1 MNEST
6 APGGWCDN
14 KGLRADLPGER
25 IGGRA
30 VAVGKR
36 RFYIRRM
43 TPSSRSDR
51 RFLLRL
57 AGLLPMLA
65 GALVMVG
72 CRPADPDL
80 VKIVSSLPRT
90 GSAKHQSDTLVR
102 GIRMAID
109 EAGGKVGRFRIE
121 YLDLDDSTAAAGQWT
136 SEAEA
141 ANARRALQDPDVCA
155 YIGTFN
161 SGAAKVSMP
170 ILNLGDL
177 LMVSPA
183 NTAVGLTKP
192 GLGVPGEPEVYR
204 PTGRRNYA
212 RVVPAD
218 DLQGPMAADWA
229 QRRGVK
235 KVYILDDN
243 EVYGKGIA
251 DLFDERCREL
261 GIEVLGHDSID
272 AKAQEFKSLMASIKS
287 IKPDLVYFGG
297 TTQSKGGQLAKDMA
311 AAGVSADLMVPDG
324 CMEQVFIDSAGAA
337 NLEGRCFVT
346 FGGLP
351 PEKLT
356 GKGGEFVD
364 RYREKYGE
372 LPEAYAV
379 YGYEA
384 ARVAIEAIATAGSKD
399 RRAICDAALAI
410 RDFDGAL
417 GHWGFDENGDTTLRT
432 LTVNVVKGGRFEFEE
447 ILDEADLVIP
457 PPDEPSPRADTPGG
471 GSP

>member
-1 MNEST
+1 VT
-6 APGGWCDN
+6 
-14 KGLRADLPGER
+14 
-25 IGGRA
+25 
-30 VAVGKR
+30 
-36 RFYIRRM
+36 
-43 TPSSRSDR
+43 
-51 RFLLRL
+51 
-57 AGLLPMLA
+57 
-65 GALVMVG
+65 
-72 CRPADPDL
+72 
-80 VKIVSSLPRT
+80 IVSSLPRT
-90 GSAKHQSDTLVR
+90 GSAKQQSDTIVG
-102 GIRMAID
+102 GIRMAIE
-109 EAGGKVGRFRIE
+109 EAGGSVGPFRVE

-141 ANARRALQDPDVCA
+141 ANARRALQDPDVMA

-192 GLGVPGEPEVYR
+192 GLGAPGEPEVYR
-204 PTGRRNYA
+204 PTGRLNYT

-218 DLQGPMAADWA
+218 DLQGPLSADWA
-229 QRRGVK
+229 KKRGVK
-235 KVYILDDN
+235 KVYILDDS

-251 DLFDERCREL
+251 DLFDERCREI

-272 AKAQEFKSLMASIKS
+272 AKAQEFKSLMASVKAAG
-287 IKPDLVYFGG
+287 PDLVYFGG

-311 AAGVSADLMVPDG
+311 SAGIQAMFMVPDG
-324 CMEQVFIDSAGAA
+324 CREQVFIDSAGAA

-356 GKGGEFVD
+356 GKGAEFVK
-364 RYREKYGE
+364 RYRQKHGE

-384 ARVAIEAIATAGSKD
+384 ACVALRAIRDAGVKD
-399 RRAICDAALAI
+399 RRAISDAALALQ
-410 RDFDGAL
+410 DFDGAL
-417 GHWGFDENGDTTLRT
+417 GRWGFDKNGDTTMQT
-432 LTVNVVKGGRFEFEE
+432 LTVSVVRGGKFEFEE
-447 ILDEADLVIP
+447 VLDASAVGE
-457 PPDEPSPRADTPGG
+457 E
-471 GSP
+471 GSGSDAARQLPLEKD

>member
-1 MNEST
+1 
-6 APGGWCDN
+6 
-14 KGLRADLPGER
+14 L
-25 IGGRA
+25 
-30 VAVGKR
+30 
-36 RFYIRRM
+36 
-43 TPSSRSDR
+43 
-51 RFLLRL
+51 FLL
-57 AGLLPMLA
+57 AA
-65 GALVMVG
+65 FVA
-72 CRPADPDL
+72 CRPADPGL

-90 GSAKHQSDTLVR
+90 GSAKQQSDTIVR

-109 EAGGKVGRFRIE
+109 EAEGQVGPFRVE

-141 ANARRALQDPDVCA
+141 ANARRALQDPDVVA

-192 GLGVPGEPEVYR
+192 GLGSPGEPEVYR
-204 PTGRRNYA
+204 PTGRLNYT

-218 DLQGPMAADWA
+218 DLQGPLSADWA
-229 QRRGVK
+229 KKRGVK

-243 EVYGKGIA
+243 EVYGKGLA
-251 DLFDERCREL
+251 DLFDERCREI

-272 AKAQEFKSLMASIKS
+272 AKAQEFKSLMASVKAAG
-287 IKPDLVYFGG
+287 PDLVYFGG
-297 TTQSKGGQLAKDMA
+297 TTQSKGGQLAKDMTS
-311 AAGVSADLMVPDG
+311 AGITALLMVPDG
-324 CMEQVFIDSAGAA
+324 CREQVFIDSAGAV

-351 PEKLT
+351 PDKLT
-356 GKGGEFVD
+356 GKGGEFVE
-364 RYREKYGE
+364 RYKQKFGE

-384 ARVAIEAIATAGSKD
+384 ACVALQAIRAAGVKD
-399 RRAICDAALAI
+399 RRAITDAALAI
-410 RDFDGAL
+410 KDFDGTL
-417 GHWGFDENGDTTLRT
+417 GRWGFDENGDTTMQT
-432 LTVNVVKGGRFEFEE
+432 LTVSVVKGGKFEFEE
-447 ILDEADLVIP
+447 VLDAGAVGDDPAV
-457 PPDEPSPRADTPGG
+457 R
-471 GSP
+471 

>member
-1 MNEST
+1 MN
-6 APGGWCDN
+6 G
-14 KGLRADLPGER
+14 R
-25 IGGRA
+25 IRV
-30 VAVGKR
+30 VA
-36 RFYIRRM
+36 
-43 TPSSRSDR
+43 
-51 RFLLRL
+51 LL
-57 AGLLPMLA
+57 AGLLIGLS
-65 GALVMVG
+65 G
-72 CRPADPDL
+72 CRPADPTL

-90 GSAKHQSDTLVR
+90 GSAKQQSDTIVG
-102 GIRMAID
+102 GIRMAIE
-109 EAGGKVGRFRIE
+109 EAGGKVGPFRIE

-141 ANARRALQDPDVCA
+141 ANARRALQDPDVVA

-192 GLGVPGEPEVYR
+192 GLGSPGEPGVYR
-204 PTGRRNYA
+204 PTGRLNYT

-218 DLQGPMAADWA
+218 DLQGPLSADWA
-229 QRRGVK
+229 KKRGVR
-235 KVYILDDN
+235 KVYILDDS

-251 DLFDERCREL
+251 DLFDERCREI

-272 AKAQEFKSLMASIKS
+272 AKAQEFKSLMASVKAAG
-287 IKPDLVYFGG
+287 PDLVYFGG

-311 AAGVSADLMVPDG
+311 GAGIAALLMVPDG
-324 CMEQVFIDSAGAA
+324 CREQVFIDSAGAA
-337 NLEGRCFVT
+337 NLENRCFVT

-356 GKGGEFVD
+356 GKGGEFVE
-364 RYREKYGE
+364 RYRKKHGE

-384 ARVAIEAIATAGSKD
+384 ACVALRAIRDAGTKD
-399 RRAICDAALAI
+399 RRAISDAALALKN
-410 RDFDGAL
+410 FDGAL
-417 GHWGFDENGDTTLRT
+417 GRWGFDENGDTTLKT
-432 LTVNVVKGGRFEFEE
+432 LTVSVVRDGKFVFEE
-447 ILDEADLVIP
+447 VLDATAD
-457 PPDEPSPRADTPGG
+457 DAASAAADAP
-471 GSP
+471 

>member
-1 MNEST
+1 MS
-6 APGGWCDN
+6 GR
-14 KGLRADLPGER
+14 LF
-25 IGGRA
+25 IGGFVAA
-30 VAVGKR
+30 VLLVG
-36 RFYIRRM
+36 
-43 TPSSRSDR
+43 
-51 RFLLRL
+51 
-57 AGLLPMLA
+57 
-65 GALVMVG
+65 G
-72 CRPADPDL
+72 CRPADPTV

-90 GSAKHQSDTLVR
+90 GSAKQQSDTIVG
-102 GIRMAID
+102 GIRMAI
-109 EAGGKVGRFRIE
+109 EESGGKAGPFRVE

-141 ANARRALQDPDVCA
+141 ANARRALQDPDVVA

-192 GLGVPGEPEVYR
+192 GLGTPGEPEVYR
-204 PTGRRNYA
+204 PTGRLNYT

-218 DLQGPMAADWA
+218 DLQGPLSADWA
-229 QRRGVK
+229 KQRGVK

-251 DLFDERCREL
+251 DLFDERCREI

-272 AKAQEFKSLMASIKS
+272 AKAQEFKSLMASIKAAG
-287 IKPDLVYFGG
+287 PDLVYFGG

-311 AAGVSADLMVPDG
+311 SAGITALLMVPDG
-324 CMEQVFIDSAGAA
+324 CREQVFIDSAGAA

-356 GKGGEFVD
+356 GKGAEFVD
-364 RYREKYGE
+364 RYRKKHGE

-384 ARVAIEAIATAGSKD
+384 ACVALRAIRDAGVKD
-399 RRAICDAALAI
+399 RRAISDAALALE
-410 RDFDGAL
+410 DFDGAL
-417 GHWGFDENGDTTLRT
+417 GHWGFDENGDTTMKT
-432 LTVNVVKGGRFEFEE
+432 LTVSVVKGGKFEFEE
-447 ILDEADLVIP
+447 VLDANAVGEG
-457 PPDEPSPRADTPGG
+457 EPVR
-471 GSP
+471 

>member
-1 MNEST
+1 MSPRN
-6 APGGWCDN
+6 
-14 KGLRADLPGER
+14 GLSNLCIA
-25 IGGRA
+25 I
-30 VAVGKR
+30 
-36 RFYIRRM
+36 
-43 TPSSRSDR
+43 
-51 RFLLRL
+51 LL
-57 AGLLPMLA
+57 GL
-65 GALVMVG
+65 VVCG
-72 CRPADPDL
+72 CRPADPTL

-90 GSAKHQSDTLVR
+90 GSAKQQSDTLVR

-109 EAGGKVGRFRIE
+109 EAEGRAGPFRVE

-141 ANARRALQDPDVCA
+141 ANARRALQDPDVVA

-192 GLGVPGEPEVYR
+192 GLGAPGEPEVYR
-204 PTGRRNYA
+204 PTGRLNYM

-218 DLQGPMAADWA
+218 DLQGPLSADWA
-229 QRRGVK
+229 KQRGVK
-235 KVYILDDN
+235 RVSILDDN

-251 DLFDERCREL
+251 DLFDERCREI

-272 AKAQEFKSLMASIKS
+272 SKAQEFKSLMASIKAV
-287 IKPDLVYFGG
+287 KPDLVYFGG

-311 AAGVSADLMVPDG
+311 SAGIEAMLMVPDG
-324 CMEQVFIDSAGAA
+324 CREQVFIDSAGAA

-356 GKGGEFVD
+356 GKGNEFVE
-364 RYREKYGE
+364 RYRRKHGE

-384 ARVAIEAIATAGSKD
+384 ACVALQAIRDAGTKD
-399 RRAICDAALAI
+399 RRTVTDRALAI
-410 RDFDGAL
+410 KDFDGAL
-417 GHWGFDENGDTTLRT
+417 GRWGFDSNGDTTMRT
-432 LTVNVVKGGRFEFEE
+432 LTVSVVRGGRFEFEQV
-447 ILDEADLVIP
+447 LDANAVGGEAAV
-457 PPDEPSPRADTPGG
+457 R
-471 GSP
+471 

>member
-1 MNEST
+1 MN
-6 APGGWCDN
+6 P
-14 KGLRADLPGER
+14 LPR
-25 IGGRA
+25 TGRPIA
-30 VAVGKR
+30 RLCLLVA
-36 RFYIRRM
+36 
-43 TPSSRSDR
+43 
-51 RFLLRL
+51 
-57 AGLLPMLA
+57 
-65 GALVMVG
+65 ALVPGG

-80 VKIVSSLPRT
+80 VRIVSSLPRT

-102 GIRMAID
+102 GIRMAIE
-109 EAGGKVGRFRIE
+109 EAGGRVGRFRVE

-192 GLGVPGEPEVYR
+192 GLGMPGEPEVYR
-204 PTGRRNYA
+204 PTGRRNYT

-229 QRRGVK
+229 VRRGVK
-235 KVYILDDN
+235 RVYILDDN

-261 GIEVLGHDSID
+261 GVEVLGHDSID
-272 AKAQEFKSLMASIKS
+272 AKAQEFKSLMASVKAT
-287 IKPDLVYFGG
+287 KPDLVYFGG

-311 AAGVSADLMVPDG
+311 AAGIGAMLMVPDG
-324 CMEQVFIDSAGAA
+324 CLEQVFIDSAGAA

-351 PEKLT
+351 PEKLE
-356 GKGGEFVD
+356 GKGGEFVA
-364 RYREKYGE
+364 RYQERYGE
-372 LPEAYAV
+372 TPEAYAV

-384 ARVAIEAIATAGSKD
+384 ACVALRAIATAGSKD
-399 RRAICDAALAI
+399 RRAISDAALAI

-417 GHWGFDENGDTTLRT
+417 GHWGFDANGDTTLRT
-432 LTVNVVKGGRFEFEE
+432 LTVNVVKNGRFVFEE
-447 ILDEADLVIP
+447 ILDEADLL
-457 PPDEPSPRADTPGG
+457 PDPGAGAPAPADPAPVAPASP
-471 GSP
+471 

>member
-1 MNEST
+1 
-6 APGGWCDN
+6 
-14 KGLRADLPGER
+14 
-25 IGGRA
+25 
-30 VAVGKR
+30 
-36 RFYIRRM
+36 
-43 TPSSRSDR
+43 
-51 RFLLRL
+51 
-57 AGLLPMLA
+57 MLA
-65 GALVMVG
+65 AG
-72 CRPADPDL
+72 CRPADPSL
-80 VKIVSSLPRT
+80 VVIVSSLPRT
-90 GSAKHQSDTLVR
+90 GSAKQQSDTIVR
-102 GIRMAID
+102 GIRMAI
-109 EAGGKVGRFRIE
+109 EEVGGRAGPFRVE

-141 ANARRALQDPDVCA
+141 ANARRALQDPDVVA

-192 GLGVPGEPEVYR
+192 GLGAPGEPQVYR
-204 PTGRRNYA
+204 PTGRLNYS

-218 DLQGPMAADWA
+218 DLQGPLSADWA
-229 QRRGVK
+229 KRRGVK
-235 KVYILDDN
+235 TVYVLDDN

-251 DLFDERCREL
+251 DLFDERCREI

-287 IKPDLVYFGG
+287 AKPDLVYFGG
-297 TTQSKGGQLAKDMA
+297 TTQSKGGQLAKDM
-311 AAGVSADLMVPDG
+311 VSAGISAILMVPDG
-324 CMEQVFIDSAGAA
+324 CREQVFIDAAGAA

-356 GKGGEFVD
+356 GKGQAFVE
-364 RYREKYGE
+364 RYRAAHHET
-372 LPEAYAV
+372 PEAYAV

-384 ARVAIEAIATAGSKD
+384 ARVALEAIRQAGTKD
-399 RRAICDAALAI
+399 RRAIADAALAI

-417 GHWGFDENGDTTLRT
+417 GHWGFDANGDTTLRT
-432 LTVNVVKGGRFEFEE
+432 LTVSAVRNGRFEFEE
-447 ILDEADLVIP
+447 IIDAGADPDAAAGAGAAAAEAA
-457 PPDEPSPRADTPGG
+457 R
-471 GSP
+471 

>member
-1 MNEST
+1 MVT
-6 APGGWCDN
+6 LVAGVF
-14 KGLRADLPGER
+14 
-25 IGGRA
+25 
-30 VAVGKR
+30 VAV
-36 RFYIRRM
+36 
-43 TPSSRSDR
+43 
-51 RFLLRL
+51 
-57 AGLLPMLA
+57 
-65 GALVMVG
+65 VG
-72 CRPADPDL
+72 CRPADPTV

-90 GSAKHQSDTLVR
+90 GSAKQQSDTIVG
-102 GIRMAID
+102 GIRMAIE
-109 EAGGKVGRFRIE
+109 EAGGKAGPFPVE

-141 ANARRALQDPDVCA
+141 ANARRALQDPDVVA

-192 GLGVPGEPEVYR
+192 GLGAPGEPEVYR
-204 PTGRRNYA
+204 PTGRLNYT

-218 DLQGPMAADWA
+218 DLQGPLSADWA

-235 KVYILDDN
+235 KVYILDDS

-251 DLFDERCREL
+251 DLFDERCREI

-272 AKAQEFKSLMASIKS
+272 AKAQEFKSLMASIKAA
-287 IKPDLVYFGG
+287 KPDLVYFGG

-311 AAGVSADLMVPDG
+311 SAGITALFMVPDG
-324 CMEQVFIDSAGAA
+324 CREQVFIDSAGAA

-356 GKGGEFVD
+356 GKGKEFVE
-364 RYREKYGE
+364 RYRAKHGE

-384 ARVAIEAIATAGSKD
+384 ACVALRAIRDAGVKD
-399 RRAICDAALAI
+399 RRAISDAALALK
-410 RDFDGAL
+410 DFDGAL
-417 GHWGFDENGDTTLRT
+417 GHWGFDGNGDTTMQT
-432 LTVNVVKGGRFEFEE
+432 LTVSVVRGGKFEFEE
-447 ILDEADLVIP
+447 VLDANAVGEGA
-457 PPDEPSPRADTPGG
+457 EKR
-471 GSP
+471 

>member
-1 MNEST
+1 MHGNPKANWWWTTTLVVACLAT
-6 APGGWCDN
+6 A
-14 KGLRADLPGER
+14 
-25 IGGRA
+25 
-30 VAVGKR
+30 
-36 RFYIRRM
+36 
-43 TPSSRSDR
+43 
-51 RFLLRL
+51 
-57 AGLLPMLA
+57 
-65 GALVMVG
+65 
-72 CRPADPDL
+72 CRPADPTL

-90 GSAKHQSDTLVR
+90 GSAKQQSDTIVR

-109 EAGGKVGRFRIE
+109 EAQGRVGPFRIE

-155 YIGTFN
+155 YLGTFN

-192 GLGVPGEPEVYR
+192 GLGAPGEPEVYR
-204 PTGRRNYA
+204 PTGRINYM

-235 KVYILDDN
+235 RVYILDDN

-251 DLFDERCREL
+251 DLFDERCHEL

-272 AKAQEFKSLMASIKS
+272 SKAQEFKSLMASVKAVR
-287 IKPDLVYFGG
+287 PDLVYFGG

-311 AAGVSADLMVPDG
+311 SAGIGAMLMVPDG
-324 CMEQVFIDSAGAA
+324 CREQVFIDSAGAA

-356 GKGGEFVD
+356 GKGSEFVE
-364 RYREKYGE
+364 RYRAKFGE
-372 LPEAYAV
+372 IPEAYAV

-384 ARVAIEAIATAGSKD
+384 ACVALRAIREAGTKD
-399 RRAICDAALAI
+399 RAAITAAALAI

-417 GHWGFDENGDTTLRT
+417 GRWGFDANGDTTMQT
-432 LTVNVVKGGRFEFEE
+432 LTVSVVKDGKFVLEE
-447 ILDEADLVIP
+447 ILNLSDAPEGTAPTGPAP
-457 PPDEPSPRADTPGG
+457 PVVP
-471 GSP
+471 

>member
-1 MNEST
+1 MHGNPKANWWWST
-6 APGGWCDN
+6 A
-14 KGLRADLPGER
+14 LV
-25 IGGRA
+25 
-30 VAVGKR
+30 VAC
-36 RFYIRRM
+36 
-43 TPSSRSDR
+43 
-51 RFLLRL
+51 L
-57 AGLLPMLA
+57 ATA
-65 GALVMVG
+65 
-72 CRPADPDL
+72 CRPADPTL

-90 GSAKHQSDTLVR
+90 GSAKQQSDTIVR

-109 EAGGKVGRFRIE
+109 EAQGRVGPFRIE

-155 YIGTFN
+155 YLGTFN

-192 GLGVPGEPEVYR
+192 GLGAPGEPEVYR
-204 PTGRRNYA
+204 PTGRINYM

-235 KVYILDDN
+235 RVYILDDN

-251 DLFDERCREL
+251 DLFDERCHEL

-272 AKAQEFKSLMASIKS
+272 SKAQEFKSLMASVKAAR
-287 IKPDLVYFGG
+287 PDLVYFGG

-311 AAGVSADLMVPDG
+311 SAGIGAMLMVPDG
-324 CMEQVFIDSAGAA
+324 CREQVFIDSAGAA

-356 GKGGEFVD
+356 GKGSEFVE
-364 RYREKYGE
+364 RYRAKFGE
-372 LPEAYAV
+372 MPEAYAV

-384 ARVAIEAIATAGSKD
+384 ACVALRAIREAGTKD
-399 RRAICDAALAI
+399 RAAITQAALAI

-417 GHWGFDENGDTTLRT
+417 GRWGFDANGDTTMQT
-432 LTVNVVKGGRFEFEE
+432 LTVSVVKDGKFVLEE
-447 ILDEADLVIP
+447 ILNLSDVPESTSPEGPAP
-457 PPDEPSPRADTPGG
+457 PVVP
-471 GSP
+471 

>member
-1 MNEST
+1 
-6 APGGWCDN
+6 
-14 KGLRADLPGER
+14 
-25 IGGRA
+25 
-30 VAVGKR
+30 VA
-36 RFYIRRM
+36 
-43 TPSSRSDR
+43 
-51 RFLLRL
+51 
-57 AGLLPMLA
+57 
-65 GALVMVG
+65 ALVPGG

-80 VKIVSSLPRT
+80 VRIVSSLPRT

-102 GIRMAID
+102 GIRMAIE
-109 EAGGKVGRFRIE
+109 EAGGRVGRFRVE

-192 GLGVPGEPEVYR
+192 GLGMPGEPEVYR
-204 PTGRRNYA
+204 PTGRRNYT

-229 QRRGVK
+229 VRRGVK
-235 KVYILDDN
+235 RVYILDDN

-261 GIEVLGHDSID
+261 GVEVLGHDSID
-272 AKAQEFKSLMASIKS
+272 AKAQEFKSLMASVKAT
-287 IKPDLVYFGG
+287 KPDLVYFGG

-311 AAGVSADLMVPDG
+311 AAGIGAMLMVPDG
-324 CMEQVFIDSAGAA
+324 CLEQVFIDSAGAA

-351 PEKLT
+351 PEKLE
-356 GKGGEFVD
+356 GKGGEFVA
-364 RYREKYGE
+364 RYKERYGE
-372 LPEAYAV
+372 TPEAYAV

-384 ARVAIEAIATAGSKD
+384 ACVALRAIATAGSKD
-399 RRAICDAALAI
+399 RRAISDAALAI

-417 GHWGFDENGDTTLRT
+417 GHWGFDANGDTTLRT
-432 LTVNVVKGGRFEFEE
+432 LTVNVVKNGRFVFEE
-447 ILDEADLVIP
+447 ILDEADLLADPGAGVP
-457 PPDEPSPRADTPGG
+457 APADPAPVAPASP
-471 GSP
+471 

>member
-1 MNEST
+1 MTRSV
-6 APGGWCDN
+6 AGFYILDMKCWD
-14 KGLRADLPGER
+14 A
-25 IGGRA
+25 A
-30 VAVGKR
+30 VAVL
-36 RFYIRRM
+36 ILACAA
-43 TPSSRSDR
+43 SS
-51 RFLLRL
+51 
-57 AGLLPMLA
+57 
-65 GALVMVG
+65 G

-90 GSAKHQSDTLVR
+90 GSAKQQSDTIVR
-102 GIRMAID
+102 GIRMAIE
-109 EAGGKVGRFRIE
+109 EAGGRVGPFRVE

-141 ANARRALQDPDVCA
+141 ANARRALQDPDVMA

-192 GLGVPGEPEVYR
+192 GMGEPGEPDVYH
-204 PTGRRNYA
+204 PTGRLNYV

-218 DLQGPMAADWA
+218 DLQGPLSADWA
-229 QRRGVK
+229 ERRGVK

-251 DLFDERCREL
+251 DLFDERCREI

-272 AKAQEFKSLMASIKS
+272 AKAQEFKSLMASVKAAN
-287 IKPDLVYFGG
+287 PDLVYFGG

-311 AAGVSADLMVPDG
+311 SAGIDAKLMVPDG
-324 CMEQVFIDSAGAA
+324 CLEQVFIDSAGAA

-351 PEKLT
+351 PDRLA
-356 GKGGEFVD
+356 GKGADFVA
-364 RYREKYGE
+364 RYRAKHGE

-384 ARVAIEAIATAGSKD
+384 ACVALRAIREAGTKD
-399 RRAICDAALAI
+399 RRAIADAALAI

-417 GHWGFDENGDTTLRT
+417 GHWGFDANGDTTMRT
-432 LTVNVVKGGRFEFEE
+432 LTVSGVKDGRFVFEE
-447 ILDEADLVIP
+447 TLDSSDVE
-457 PPDEPSPRADTPGG
+457 DTTVPA
-471 GSP
+471 STTTP

>member
-1 MNEST
+1 
-6 APGGWCDN
+6 
-14 KGLRADLPGER
+14 
-25 IGGRA
+25 
-30 VAVGKR
+30 
-36 RFYIRRM
+36 
-43 TPSSRSDR
+43 
-51 RFLLRL
+51 
-57 AGLLPMLA
+57 
-65 GALVMVG
+65 
-72 CRPADPDL
+72 
-80 VKIVSSLPRT
+80 
-90 GSAKHQSDTLVR
+90 
-102 GIRMAID
+102 
-109 EAGGKVGRFRIE
+109 
-121 YLDLDDSTAAAGQWT
+121 
-136 SEAEA
+136 
-141 ANARRALQDPDVCA
+141 
-155 YIGTFN
+155 
-161 SGAAKVSMP
+161 MP

-192 GLGVPGEPEVYR
+192 GLGVPGEPGVYR
-204 PTGRRNYA
+204 PTGRRNYT

-229 QRRGVK
+229 RRRGVK

-272 AKAQEFKSLMASIKS
+272 AKAQEFKSLMASIKAT
-287 IKPDLVYFGG
+287 KPDLVYFGG

-311 AAGVSADLMVPDG
+311 AAGVGADLMVPDG

-447 ILDEADLVIP
+447 ILDEADLVTP
-457 PPDEPSPRADTPGG
+457 PPDEPSPRADPPGG

>member
-1 MNEST
+1 MT
-6 APGGWCDN
+6 RC
-14 KGLRADLPGER
+14 
-25 IGGRA
+25 IA
-30 VAVGKR
+30 VA
-36 RFYIRRM
+36 I
-43 TPSSRSDR
+43 
-51 RFLLRL
+51 LL
-57 AGLLPMLA
+57 A
-65 GALVMVG
+65 G
-72 CRPADPDL
+72 CRPADPGL

-90 GSAKHQSDTLVR
+90 GSAKQQSDTIVR

-109 EAGGKVGRFRIE
+109 EAEGKVGPFRVE

-141 ANARRALQDPDVCA
+141 ANARRALQDPDVVA

-192 GLGVPGEPEVYR
+192 GLGSPGEPEIYR
-204 PTGRRNYA
+204 PTGRLNYT

-218 DLQGPMAADWA
+218 DLQGPLSADWA
-229 QRRGVK
+229 KKRGVK

-243 EVYGKGIA
+243 EVYGKGLA
-251 DLFDERCREL
+251 DLFDERCREI

-272 AKAQEFKSLMASIKS
+272 AKAQEFKSLMASVKAAG
-287 IKPDLVYFGG
+287 PDLVYFGG
-297 TTQSKGGQLAKDMA
+297 TTQSKGGQLAKDMTS
-311 AAGVSADLMVPDG
+311 AGVTAILMVPDG
-324 CMEQVFIDSAGAA
+324 CREQVFIDSAGAA

-351 PEKLT
+351 PDKLT
-356 GKGGEFVD
+356 GKGGEFVE
-364 RYREKYGE
+364 RYRQKFGE

-384 ARVAIEAIATAGSKD
+384 ACVAIEAIRAAGTKD
-399 RRAICDAALAI
+399 RRAITDAALAI
-410 RDFDGAL
+410 KDFDGTL
-417 GHWGFDENGDTTLRT
+417 GRWGFDANGDTTMQT
-432 LTVNVVKGGRFEFEE
+432 LTVSAVKGGKFEFEE
-447 ILDEADLVIP
+447 VLDAGAVGDDPAV
-457 PPDEPSPRADTPGG
+457 R
-471 GSP
+471 

>member
-1 MNEST
+1 MSGSTGPGEWCGNE
-6 APGGWCDN
+6 
-14 KGLRADLPGER
+14 GLRAGLPGER
-25 IGGRA
+25 IRGRA
-30 VAVGKR
+30 VAAGKR

-43 TPSSRSDR
+43 TPSSRSGR
-51 RFLLRL
+51 RFLLHL
-57 AGLLPMLA
+57 AGLLPVLA
-65 GALVMVG
+65 GVLAMVG

-204 PTGRRNYA
+204 PTGRRNYT

-229 QRRGVK
+229 QRRGVT

-287 IKPDLVYFGG
+287 TKPDLVYFGG

-311 AAGVSADLMVPDG
+311 AAGVGADLMVPDG

-447 ILDEADLVIP
+447 ILDEADLVTP
-457 PPDEPSPRADTPGG
+457 PPDEPSPRADPPGG

>member
-1 MNEST
+1 MIAIAGEAT
-6 APGGWCDN
+6 ASRG
-14 KGLRADLPGER
+14 RADGR
-25 IGGRA
+25 RA
-30 VAVGKR
+30 VAAGKR
-36 RFYIRRM
+36 RFYIRHM
-43 TPSSRSDR
+43 SPSPWSCR
-51 RFLLRL
+51 RLLPRL
-57 AGLLPMLA
+57 AAILATIIAATLL
-65 GALVMVG
+65 GG

-204 PTGRRNYA
+204 PTGRRNYT

-229 QRRGVK
+229 VRRGVK
-235 KVYILDDN
+235 TVYILDDN

-261 GIEVLGHDSID
+261 GVEVLGHDSID
-272 AKAQEFKSLMASIKS
+272 AKAQEFKSLMATIKAT
-287 IKPDLVYFGG
+287 KPDLVYFGG
-297 TTQSKGGQLAKDMA
+297 TTQSKGGQLAKDMS
-311 AAGVSADLMVPDG
+311 AAGVGAMLMVPDG

-351 PEKLT
+351 PAKLT
-356 GKGGEFVD
+356 GKGGEFVE
-364 RYREKYGE
+364 RYRARYDGE
-372 LPEAYAV
+372 APEAYAV

-384 ARVAIEAIATAGSKD
+384 ACVALRAIATAASKD
-399 RRAICDAALAI
+399 RRAITDAALAI

-417 GHWGFDENGDTTLRT
+417 GHWGFDENGDTTMRT
-432 LTVNVVKGGRFEFEE
+432 LTVNVVKNGRFEFEE
-447 ILDEADLVIP
+447 VLDEADLVKEPTHGP
-457 PPDEPSPRADTPGG
+457 PATPV
-471 GSP
+471 P

>member
-1 MNEST
+1 MNGST
-6 APGGWCDN
+6 GPGEWCGN
-14 KGLRADLPGER
+14 EGLRAGLPGER
-25 IGGRA
+25 IRGRA
-30 VAVGKR
+30 VAAGKR

-43 TPSSRSDR
+43 TPSSRPDR
-51 RFLLRL
+51 RFLFRL
-57 AGLLPMLA
+57 AGLLPVLA
-65 GALVMVG
+65 GVLAMVG

-204 PTGRRNYA
+204 PTGRRNYT

-229 QRRGVK
+229 QRRGVT

-287 IKPDLVYFGG
+287 TKPDLVYFGG

-311 AAGVSADLMVPDG
+311 AAGVGADLMVPDG

-447 ILDEADLVIP
+447 ILDEADLVTP
-457 PPDEPSPRADTPGG
+457 PPDEPSPRADPPGG

>member
-1 MNEST
+1 MVSRVVLVC
-6 APGGWCDN
+6 AIIGCLQAGG
-14 KGLRADLPGER
+14 
-25 IGGRA
+25 
-30 VAVGKR
+30 
-36 RFYIRRM
+36 
-43 TPSSRSDR
+43 
-51 RFLLRL
+51 
-57 AGLLPMLA
+57 
-65 GALVMVG
+65 G
-72 CRPADPDL
+72 CRPADPTL

-90 GSAKHQSDTLVR
+90 GSAKQQSDTIVR
-102 GIRMAID
+102 GIRMALE
-109 EAGGKVGRFRIE
+109 EAGHRAGPFTVE

-141 ANARRALQDPDVCA
+141 ANARRAMQDPDVVA

-177 LMVSPA
+177 LMISPA

-192 GLGVPGEPEVYR
+192 GLGVPGEPAVYR
-204 PTGRRNYA
+204 PTGRLNYV

-218 DLQGPMAADWA
+218 DLQGPLSADWA
-229 QRRGVK
+229 KKRGVK
-235 KVYILDDN
+235 TAYILDDN

-251 DLFDERCREL
+251 DLFDERCREI

-272 AKAQEFKSLMASIKS
+272 AKAQEFKSLMASIKAV
-287 IKPDLVYFGG
+287 KPDLVYFGG

-311 AAGVSADLMVPDG
+311 SAGIQAIFMVPDG
-324 CMEQVFIDSAGAA
+324 CREQVFIDAAGAV

-346 FGGLP
+346 FGGMP

-356 GKGGEFVD
+356 GKGSEFVA
-364 RYREKYGE
+364 RYRAVHGE

-384 ARVAIEAIATAGSKD
+384 ACVALRAIRDAGVKD
-399 RRAICDAALAI
+399 RRAIASVALAI

-417 GHWGFDENGDTTLRT
+417 GRWSFDANGDTSMRI
-432 LTVNVVKGGRFEFEE
+432 LTVSGVKDGRFVFEE
-447 ILDEADLVIP
+447 LLDADAAASPEIP
-457 PPDEPSPRADTPGG
+457 
-471 GSP
+471 